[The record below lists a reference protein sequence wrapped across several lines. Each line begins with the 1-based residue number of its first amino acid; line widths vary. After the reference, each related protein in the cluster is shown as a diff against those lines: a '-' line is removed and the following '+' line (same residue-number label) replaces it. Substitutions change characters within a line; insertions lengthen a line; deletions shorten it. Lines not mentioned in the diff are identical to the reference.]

1 MKRAF
6 FLTLLLIGVVAAII
20 SLRRHAS
27 RVQKAA
33 ATSPVSP
40 IPGVADDAGLSP
52 SATRVVA
59 LTRMLPR
66 YALEVAADDVTKT
79 REALLRLLAQRGGR
93 VAGALPSDVRAPLA
107 AEVPR
112 AELKSFLR
120 EAKRI
125 APELRLRA
133 DGERPDANGR
143 SFYEVSIWVRPR

>member
-40 IPGVADDAGLSP
+40 IPGVADDAGLP

-66 YALEVAADDVTKT
+66 YALEVPADDATKT
-79 REALLRLLAQRGGR
+79 RDALLRLLAQRGGR
-93 VAGALPSDVRAPLA
+93 VAGALPSDGRAPFA

-112 AELKSFLR
+112 AELKPFLR

-143 SFYEVSIWVRPR
+143 SFYEVSIRVRPR